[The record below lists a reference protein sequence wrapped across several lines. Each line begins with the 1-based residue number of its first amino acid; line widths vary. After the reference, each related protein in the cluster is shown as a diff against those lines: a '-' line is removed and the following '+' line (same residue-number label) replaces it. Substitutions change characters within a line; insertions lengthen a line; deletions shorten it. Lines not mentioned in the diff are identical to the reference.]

1 MSTMENKEL
10 KEAWSAN
17 SLSELFDAKRTVEA
31 NRRRQE
37 ELRRMMAASAAPK
50 SRRLWPVWALSA
62 AACLALI
69 LITLPMLF
77 RSESTESVLVAEA
90 KVPVN
95 VEQTHSS
102 SSPKRG
108 REMPVA
114 FRAEPCV
121 VAGDPRN
128 EGEGVCKTA
137 DKHTP
142 PSTLRVSTPSS
153 LEGELADAAE
163 EPILIMKPMPVET
176 EEPEETIDNGPRIHR
191 RTSTRLANSDN
202 IVTIQTE
209 PSGFQNLLASVFASE
224 TSTPVTL
231 KTIEF

>member
-1 MSTMENKEL
+1 MEDKEL
-10 KEAWSAN
+10 QA
-17 SLSELFDAKRTVEA
+17 LFDAKRTVEA

-37 ELRRMMAASAAPK
+37 ELRKLMAASAAPK

-77 RSESTESVLVAEA
+77 RSESTEPVLVAEA
-90 KVPVN
+90 TEIPTIK
-95 VEQTHSS
+95 
-102 SSPKRG
+102 
-108 REMPVA
+108 
-114 FRAEPCV
+114 
-121 VAGDPRN
+121 
-128 EGEGVCKTA
+128 
-137 DKHTP
+137 
-142 PSTLRVSTPSS
+142 
-153 LEGELADAAE
+153 E
-163 EPILIMKPMPVET
+163 EPDTSITSPTRITSKTSSTRKHIPLPEEVILLAEAEKPQSEPVIIMKPMPVET

-209 PSGFQNLLASVFASE
+209 PSGFQNLLASVFGSE